1 MCLATPMKIIK
12 IEKDK
17 AIVQGEGHTHTIDIS
32 LIKNKNLKKGD
43 YILAHGDLAI
53 HKLPLKEA
61 KKILNFVKGS
71 HHHDT
76 H

>member
-1 MCLATPMKIIK
+1 MCLATPMRIIK

-17 AIVQGEGHTHTIDIS
+17 AVVQGEGHTHIVDIS
-32 LIKNKNLKKGD
+32 LIKEKKPKKGD
-43 YILAHGDLAI
+43 FVLAHGDLAI

-61 KKILNFVKGS
+61 KKILNFIKAS
-71 HHHDT
+71 HHDH